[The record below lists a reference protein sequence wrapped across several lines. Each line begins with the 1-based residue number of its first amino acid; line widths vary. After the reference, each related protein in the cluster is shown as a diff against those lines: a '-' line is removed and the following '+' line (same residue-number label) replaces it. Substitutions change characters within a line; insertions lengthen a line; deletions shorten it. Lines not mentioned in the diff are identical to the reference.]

1 MRSLWLRGR
10 WRALAGIVWL
20 SAVSGEAVSA
30 AAPRFVEVTVEAG
43 IDFRYI
49 NGASGAK
56 YMPEAVGSGAAF
68 FDGDGDGFLDLYIVN
83 GAALPGYAG
92 PTGSNAYYRNR
103 ADGAFVNATVESGT
117 GDEVF
122 GMGAAVG
129 DIDSDGDFPTSMS
142 PIMAPTD
149 STKTMGVRSLPI
161 SRPNSVWQT
170 RVGARTRL
178 LPTTMAMAI
187 SISTSPTIW
196 ILTQRRMWSVSLV
209 RCGRI
214 AGQRPIQ
221 GKQASS
227 TATTVGGRLSR

>member
-1 MRSLWLRGR
+1 MKASGLCGR
-10 WRALAGIVWL
+10 WRVLAGIAWL
-20 SAVSGEAVSA
+20 SAVGGGAVGA

-103 ADGAFVNATVESGT
+103 ADGAFVNATLESRT
-117 GDEVF
+117 GDEAF
-122 GMGAAVG
+122 GMGAAIG
-129 DIDSDGDFPTSMS
+129 DIDGDGDPDLYVTNYGPNRLYENDGCAVFADV
-142 PIMAPTD
+142 APELGAADPGWGTHAAFAD
-149 STKTMGVRSLPI
+149 YDGDGDLDLYVANYMDFDPAQNV
-161 SRPNSVWQT
+161 SVL
-170 RVGARTRL
+170 RA
-178 LPTTMAMAI
+178 
-187 SISTSPTIW
+187 
-196 ILTQRRMWSVSLV
+196 

-214 AGQRPIQ
+214 AGQPPIR

-227 TATTVGGRLSR
+227 IATTMGGRLPM